1 MKHIHSLKT
10 HEISQYGDTALG
22 APRNLWWHVRQVSL
36 REGGAESASL
46 SPGFVGFPQVSSF
59 TCSEMISACSPQKT
73 VKLESNSP
81 NISMETRCIVITGNS
96 GEG

>member
-1 MKHIHSLKT
+1 MKFLNMGALLLELL
-10 HEISQYGDTALG
+10 EISGDMLS
-22 APRNLWWHVRQVSL
+22 VSL
-36 REGGAESASL
+36 RAGGAESASL

-81 NISMETRCIVITGNS
+81 NISMETRCIVITGSN